1 MGCPQFQGGATSS
14 LTLGGRCWNL
24 LPRMLSGVRGTE
36 YYLQHLESIDGEARF
51 SAEFSDLANY
61 AVREGLGQS

>member
-1 MGCPQFQGGATSS
+1 MKSKIT
-14 LTLGGRCWNL
+14 RKN
-24 LPRMLSGVRGTE
+24 RD
-36 YYLQHLESIDGEARF
+36 LESIDGEARF